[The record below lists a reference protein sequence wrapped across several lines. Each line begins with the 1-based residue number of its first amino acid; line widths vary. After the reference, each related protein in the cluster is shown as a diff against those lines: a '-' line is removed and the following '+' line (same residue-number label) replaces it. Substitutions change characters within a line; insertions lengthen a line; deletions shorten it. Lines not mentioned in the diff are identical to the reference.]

1 MLSGHLFPLLL
12 DAVQVDSNNLHRI
25 QQQRKETESRSGTLW
40 DQGRKRMR
48 GRQYRKS
55 SIKKDSGG
63 ERAPRVN
70 APRARYSELAAR
82 PSAADADA

>member
-63 ERAPRVN
+63 EDRM
-70 APRARYSELAAR
+70 ELDWTQQLK
-82 PSAADADA
+82 SS